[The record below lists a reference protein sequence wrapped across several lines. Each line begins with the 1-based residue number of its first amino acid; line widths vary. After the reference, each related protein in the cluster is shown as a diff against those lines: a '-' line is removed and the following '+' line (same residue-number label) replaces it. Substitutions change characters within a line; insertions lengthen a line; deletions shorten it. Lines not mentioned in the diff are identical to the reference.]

1 MDRSEEAGNRLQEEA
16 ILKEGVLMEEAAV
29 REEKKIRSRYFRNGV
44 IMGVLTV
51 SLVLTGVYA
60 GGMAYRLWRLRDT
73 QASAAAGSEDGG
85 VISTDTIQK
94 MKTLEDAISE
104 YYFYEDEVS
113 AQELQDGIYKGM
125 ISALGDPYSEYYSK
139 EELEE
144 AINSNQGISYGIGAY
159 ISMSKQMNLAMING
173 VMEESPA
180 LEAGLKEG
188 DIIYEVDGESTQG
201 MSLTQVVSRVKGR
214 EGTIVHLTIY
224 REGEGDFLDLEI
236 KRAKQIETTTVE
248 SGILENTDSIG
259 YLRIREFDG
268 VTVDQYTEAIA
279 VLKEYGMKGM
289 ILDLR
294 SNPGG
299 DLTAVVDIAGKILPK
314 GLIVYTEDKNG
325 NRTEYT
331 RDDKE
336 ELEVPLVVLINEYS
350 ASASEILAGA
360 IQDYN
365 KGTLIGTT
373 TFGKGIVQ
381 KIHRLDDG
389 TAVKL
394 TISAYFTPSGRNIH
408 GIGIDPDIELEY
420 DEAASEEKGI
430 DNQVERAIEVLEGK
444 ME

>member
-1 MDRSEEAGNRLQEEA
+1 MAERPEEVNGLQIGGEV
-16 ILKEGVLMEEAAV
+16 IGKE
-29 REEKKIRSRYFRNGV
+29 EEKKIQSKYFRNGV
-44 IMGVLTV
+44 IMGVLAA
-51 SLVLTGVYA
+51 SLVLAGAYA
-60 GGMAYRLWRLRDT
+60 GSMAYRLLRLR
-73 QASAAAGSEDGG
+73 QAEVSTAAGNEDGSVVSAG
-85 VISTDTIQK
+85 TIQK

-113 AQELQDGIYKGM
+113 SQELQDGIYKGM

-144 AINSNQGISYGIGAY
+144 AVNSNQGISYGIGAY
-159 ISMSKQMNLAMING
+159 ISMNTQMNLAMING
-173 VMEESPA
+173 VMDESPA

-214 EGTIVHLTIY
+214 EGTTVRLSVY
-224 REGEGDFLDLEI
+224 REGENDFLDFEI

-248 SGILENTDSIG
+248 SGMLENTDNIG

-279 VLKEYGMKGM
+279 VLREYDMKGLV
-289 ILDLR
+289 LDLR

-299 DLTAVVDIAGKILPK
+299 DLTAVVDIAGKILPS

-336 ELEVPLVVLINEYS
+336 ELDVPLVVLVNEYS

-408 GIGIDPDIELEY
+408 GIGIEPDIELEY
-420 DEAASEEKGI
+420 DAEGSEEKGI
-430 DNQVERAIEVLEGK
+430 DNQVEKAIEILEGK
-444 ME
+444 IE

>member
-1 MDRSEEAGNRLQEEA
+1 MERSEEVVSGLPVEAETAGRE
-16 ILKEGVLMEEAAV
+16 
-29 REEKKIRSRYFRNGV
+29 EEKKLRSKYFRNGV
-44 IMGVLTV
+44 IMGVL
-51 SLVLTGVYA
+51 SALLILTGVYA
-60 GGMAYRLWRLRDT
+60 AGMGYRLIRLR
-73 QASAAAGSEDGG
+73 QAASNTAASSEESSI
-85 VISTDTIQK
+85 VSTDTIQK
-94 MKTLEDAISE
+94 MKTLEEAISK

-113 AQELQDGIYKGM
+113 SQELQNGIYKGM
-125 ISALGDPYSEYYSK
+125 ISALGDPYSEYYSR

-144 AINSNQGISYGIGAY
+144 AVNSNQGISYGIGAY

-180 LEAGLKEG
+180 QEAGLEEG

-214 EGTIVHLTIY
+214 EGTTVRLSIY
-224 REGEGDFLDLEI
+224 REGENDFLDFEI

-248 SGILENTDSIG
+248 SGMLENTDHIG

-279 VLKEYGMKGM
+279 VLKENDMKGLV
-289 ILDLR
+289 LDLR

-314 GLIVYTEDKNG
+314 GLIVYTEDKKG
-325 NRTEYT
+325 NRMEYT

-336 ELEVPLVVLINEYS
+336 ELEIPLVVLVNEYS

-365 KGTLIGTT
+365 KGTLVGTT

-408 GIGIDPDIELEY
+408 GIGIEPDIELEY
-420 DEAASEEKGI
+420 DEEGSEERGI
-430 DNQVERAIEVLEGK
+430 DNQVEKAIEILEGK
-444 ME
+444 IQ